1 MTTALDRRKSLITA
15 GLMAPAA
22 LWLFVFLVLPFIAIV
37 IFAFGERAPEGGY
50 QAAFTLAQFANLPSR
65 AAAFRNTMILAPVG
79 AFVCLLVAYPV
90 AYYLALKA
98 DRRYRLLLVSLV
110 VVPFWTSLLVRT
122 YAWMFILGSRG
133 IPNLLGMLGIEDV
146 RLINTPF
153 AVLVG
158 IVYGYLPLMIMPI
171 YVSLEKLDRRLLDA
185 SYDLGGRPITTFFQ
199 ITLPLSLP
207 GVMTGVALVTILLLG
222 EYLIPQLL
230 GGGKVFFIGNALV
243 DLFLQ
248 SRNWPFGS
256 AIAVTLVAVVVLVLL
271 VAMRIAWR
279 IAGTKQVDLI

>member
-1 MTTALDRRKSLITA
+1 MTTTTARRKTLVTA
-15 GLMAPAA
+15 ALMAPAA
-22 LWLFVFLVLPFIAIV
+22 IWLFVFLVLPFIAV
-37 IFAFGERAPEGGY
+37 LVFAFGERAPEGGY
-50 QAAFTLAQFANLPSR
+50 MPAFTLAQFANLPSR
-65 AAAFRNTMILAPVG
+65 AAAFWNTLILAPVG
-79 AFVCLLVAYPV
+79 AFVCLVVAYPV
-90 AYYLALKA
+90 AYYLALRA

-110 VVPFWTSLLVRT
+110 IVPFWTSLLVRT
-122 YAWMFILGSRG
+122 YAWMYILGSRG
-133 IPNLLGMLGIEDV
+133 IPNLLSMIGLDDV

-171 YVSLEKLDRRLLDA
+171 YVSLEKLDQRLIDA
-185 SYDLGGRPITTFFQ
+185 SSDLGARPVTTFFSV
-199 ITLPLSLP
+199 TLPLSLP

-256 AIAVTLVAVVVLVLL
+256 AIAVTLVVVVVIVLMA
-271 VAMRIAWR
+271 AMRIAYR
-279 IAGTKQVDLI
+279 IAGTRQVDLI

>member
-1 MTTALDRRKSLITA
+1 MTTATDRRKHLITA

-37 IFAFGERAPEGGY
+37 VFAFGERAPEGGY
-50 QAAFTLAQFANLPSR
+50 QAAFTLAQFASLGTR
-65 AAAFRNTMILAPVG
+65 ATAFWNTMVLAPAG
-79 AFVCLLVAYPV
+79 AFICLIVAYPV
-90 AYYLALKA
+90 AYYLALKS

-133 IPNLLGMLGIEDV
+133 IPNLLSMIGIDDV

-153 AVLVG
+153 AVMVG

-185 SYDLGGRPITTFFQ
+185 SSDLGAHPVTTFFKV
-199 ITLPLSLP
+199 TLPLSLP

-271 VAMRIAWR
+271 VAMRIAFR
-279 IAGTKQVDLI
+279 IAGTRQVDLI

>member
-1 MTTALDRRKSLITA
+1 MAMTAERRQALATA

-22 LWLFVFLVLPFIAIV
+22 LWMLVFLVLPFIAII

-65 AAAFRNTMILAPVG
+65 ATAFLNTMMLAPAG
-79 AFVCLLVAYPV
+79 AFVCLIVGYPV
-90 AYYLALKA
+90 AYFLAVKSN
-98 DRRYRLLLVSLV
+98 RRYRLLLVSLIV
-110 VVPFWTSLLVRT
+110 APFWTSLLVRT
-122 YAWMFILGSRG
+122 YAWMYILGSRG
-133 IPNLLGMLGIEDV
+133 IPNLLGMIGLEDV

-153 AVLVG
+153 AVIVG

-171 YVSLEKLDRRLLDA
+171 YVSLEKLDRRLLEA
-185 SYDLGGRPITTFFQ
+185 SSDLGARPIATFFQ
-199 ITLPLSLP
+199 VTLPLSLP

-256 AIAVTLVAVVVLVLL
+256 AIALTLVAVVVVVLT
-271 VAMRIAWR
+271 VSMRIAFR

>member
-1 MTTALDRRKSLITA
+1 MTSTTARRKNLVTA
-15 GLMAPAA
+15 ALMAPAA
-22 LWLFVFLVLPFIAIV
+22 IWLFVFLVLPFIAMLV
-37 IFAFGERAPEGGY
+37 FAFGERAPEGGY
-50 QAAFTLAQFANLPSR
+50 QPAFTLAQFANLPSR
-65 AAAFRNTMILAPVG
+65 AAAFWNTLVLAPAG
-79 AFVCLLVAYPV
+79 AFVCLIVAYPV
-90 AYYLALKA
+90 AYCLALKA

-110 VVPFWTSLLVRT
+110 IVPFWTSLLVRT
-122 YAWMFILGSRG
+122 YAWMYILGSRG
-133 IPNLLGMLGIEDV
+133 IPNLLGFIGLDDV

-171 YVSLEKLDRRLLDA
+171 YVSLEKLDRRLIDA
-185 SYDLGGRPITTFFQ
+185 SSDLGARPITTFFSV
-199 ITLPLSLP
+199 TLPLSLP

-230 GGGKVFFIGNALV
+230 GGGKIFFIGNALV

-256 AIAVTLVAVVVLVLL
+256 AIAVTLVVVVVIVLT
-271 VAMRIAWR
+271 VAMRIAYR
-279 IAGTKQVDLI
+279 VSGSRQVDLI

>member
-1 MTTALDRRKSLITA
+1 MQGEADRRRRLVTALLV
-15 GLMAPAA
+15 GPAA
-22 LWLFVFLVLPFIAIV
+22 LWLIVFLVLPFIAILV
-37 IFAFGERAPEGGY
+37 FSFGERAPEGGY
-50 QAAFTLAQFANLPSR
+50 QPSFTFAQYANLGSR
-65 AAAFRNTMILAPVG
+65 ATAFWNTMVLAPVG
-79 AFVCLLVAYPV
+79 SVLCLLVAYPV
-90 AYYLALKA
+90 AYYLAV
-98 DRRYRLLLVSLV
+98 RSNPRYRLILVSLI

-122 YAWMFILGSRG
+122 YAWMYILGSRG
-133 IPNLLGMLGIEDV
+133 LPNLLAMIGLEDL
-146 RLINTPF
+146 RFLNTPG

-171 YVSLEKLDRRLLDA
+171 YVSLEKLDRRLLEA
-185 SYDLGGRPITTFFQ
+185 SADLGARPIATFFGV
-199 ITLPLSLP
+199 TLPLSLP

-256 AIAVTLVAVVVLVLL
+256 AIAVTLVVVVVIVLL
-271 VAMRIAWR
+271 VTMRITAR
-279 IAGTKQVDLI
+279 IAGTRRVDLV

>member
-1 MTTALDRRKSLITA
+1 MAMTAERKQALTTA

-22 LWLFVFLVLPFIAIV
+22 LWMLVFLVLPFIAIIV
-37 IFAFGERAPEGGY
+37 FAFGERAPEGGY

-65 AAAFRNTMILAPVG
+65 ATAFFNTLILAPAG
-79 AFVCLLVAYPV
+79 AFVCLLVGYPV
-90 AYYLALKA
+90 AYFLAVKA
-98 DRRYRLLLVSLV
+98 DRRYRLLLVSLIV
-110 VVPFWTSLLVRT
+110 APFWTSLLVRT
-122 YAWMFILGSRG
+122 YAWMYILGSRG
-133 IPNLLGMLGIEDV
+133 IPNLLGMIGIEDL

-153 AVLVG
+153 AVIVG

-171 YVSLEKLDRRLLDA
+171 YVSLEKLDRRLLEA
-185 SYDLGGRPITTFFQ
+185 SSDLGAKPIATFFQ
-199 ITLPLSLP
+199 VTLPLSLP

-256 AIAVTLVAVVVLVLL
+256 AIALTLVAVVVIVLT
-271 VAMRIAWR
+271 VSMRLAFR